1 MLFSLS
7 EINNVIGFA
16 NLRSKKCEG
25 LSFSGISI
33 DSRNIS
39 NKDLFIAIKGK
50 SFDGHDFISEVIDKG
65 VKAVVIDK
73 NKEFLV
79 PDDYP
84 YWAVSD
90 TLDALQKIALLK
102 RKKLNI
108 PVVAITGSVGKTT
121 TKDMTGELMKSYGKI
136 KVSDQNNNNEIGVA
150 LTILGADPNS
160 KLLVIEMGMR
170 GKGQIENL
178 SKYSEPDIAII
189 TNIGTSHI
197 GILGSQENIAKAK
210 CEIVKSLNPKGLVIV
225 PAGDLLL
232 EKYLS
237 KEWKGR
243 VLRINLINIQDEK
256 NFIQQK
262 QEVLTGV
269 YKDKENLIKIDNK
282 LFKISYKGLHNAFNF
297 LFAYAVSREFGIK
310 FGKNN
315 FFEFK
320 SNIGRNNLIRNNKL
334 MIMDET
340 YNASPESV
348 KACINVLVDYPGK
361 HFLVL
366 GSMRELGNMSI
377 KYHLEILNFVNKVDI
392 ELCLFVCDKNEE
404 NLLKKNINCKRIIF
418 QNDKFNVP
426 RILNGR
432 TNKNDYVLIKGSRF
446 WKLEEIIPL
455 ID

>member
-7 EINNVIGFA
+7 EINNVIGVV
-16 NLRSKKCEG
+16 NLRNTKCED

-33 DSRNIS
+33 DSRNIT
-39 NKDLFIAIKGK
+39 NKDLFIAIKGNF
-50 SFDGHDFISEVIDKG
+50 FDGHDFISEVIDKG
-65 VKAVVIDK
+65 VKAIVIDK
-73 NKEFLV
+73 NKKFLV

-90 TLDALQKIALLK
+90 TLEALQKIALLK

-121 TKDMTGELMKSYGKI
+121 TKDMTGELMKRYGKI

-150 LTILGADPNS
+150 LTILGADSNS

-170 GKGQIENL
+170 GEGQIENL

-197 GILGSQENIAKAK
+197 GILGSKDNIAKAK

-225 PAGDLLL
+225 PEGDLIL
-232 EKYLS
+232 EKYLVN
-237 KEWKGR
+237 EWKGR

-256 NFIQQK
+256 KFIQQK
-262 QEVLTGV
+262 KETLTGV
-269 YKDKENLIKIDNK
+269 YQDKENRIKIDNK
-282 LFKISYKGLHNAFNF
+282 QFKISYKGLHNAYNF
-297 LFAYAVSREFGIK
+297 LFAYAVSQEFGIK

-320 SNIGRNNLIRNNKL
+320 RYLGRNNLIRNNKV

-348 KACINVLVDYPGK
+348 KACISVLIEYPGK

-366 GSMRELGNMSI
+366 GSMKELGNLSAQ
-377 KYHLEILNFVNKVDI
+377 YHLEILNFVNKVDI